1 LILATESPTPL
12 SSDELDSCNSATTFS
27 VCRSASQG
35 KKVTSA
41 LSTNLD
47 RADFVLSGQND
58 NDLNDDEGE
67 TRAEP
72 GRSTTAVLDN
82 QLTPSLMGFA
92 TPFPVGVAAP
102 SVVIVQDETSS
113 SEALEVLKASELR
126 RIGELKAAIE
136 DVKPPPGAPLD
147 LSPAE
152 LQRLIN
158 AAAQGVQAGAGQT
171 AGGAA
176 K

>member
-35 KKVTSA
+35 KKATSE
-41 LSTNLD
+41 LSANLD
-47 RADFVLSGQND
+47 RADFVLIGQND
-58 NDLNDDEGE
+58 NDLDDEGE

-72 GRSTTAVLDN
+72 ERSTTAVLDN
-82 QLTPSLMGFA
+82 QLTRSLMGFA

-102 SVVIVQDETSS
+102 SVVIVQDDTSS

-136 DVKPPPGAPLD
+136 DVQSPPGAPLD

-158 AAAQGVQAGAGQT
+158 AAAQGVQTGAGQT

>member
-1 LILATESPTPL
+1 
-12 SSDELDSCNSATTFS
+12 LDSCNSATTFS

-35 KKVTSA
+35 KKATSE
-41 LSTNLD
+41 LSANLD
-47 RADFVLSGQND
+47 RADFVLVGQND
-58 NDLNDDEGE
+58 NDLDDDEGE
-67 TRAEP
+67 ARAEP

-82 QLTPSLMGFA
+82 QLMPTRMRFA
-92 TPFPVGVAAP
+92 APFPVGVAAP
-102 SVVIVQDETSS
+102 SVVIAQDDTSS

-136 DVKPPPGAPLD
+136 DVQSPPGAPLD

-158 AAAQGVQAGAGQT
+158 AAAQGVQTGAGQT